1 MPINI
6 ADQFK
11 VNVSL
16 PVDSR
21 IVASGSNKDLIQFKY
36 DGLRVFDTSNR
47 TTYIWNAITSTFSV
61 VDINGSGQTNYM
73 ARWSSSTGL
82 TSSGIYYAVGSSI
95 NKGNVGINTS
105 SPQAVLQ
112 INSDT
117 GASQPFVIHKGVST
131 LLAYNFHSSSGDS
144 YFNVSVG
151 SGAIRFSDY
160 GHIDFLTRSAGNP
173 AINST
178 TDANLAFQIQS
189 GTGWAY
195 LFKNLILSG
204 NTTAPNNSS
213 LFLRSQN
220 IYSTAASSSSNG
232 PDVAWYNDD
241 NTGIF
246 HPAKYQIGISLG
258 GFQRFKFHEQGLLIG
273 GNALGSPLNPSNK
286 LQIDNGTGIAS
297 NLQFTAGTTTGVLSS
312 NGFLIGISSLGY
324 PTFQSRFGNNPF
336 SFGFS
341 NGNYF
346 HKIDRNTFTIYS
358 SSNGESLSTV
368 TSTGGYRTVYGTKSN
383 FNPGSGSLEV
393 GSISVPNSCYFSI
406 EATFTSA
413 VPSPKGFKTNKLIAS
428 YTVDSVGNIT
438 SQNSTDAP
446 FTSASGIS
454 LAMLRSTSNSG
465 YINPGYFITTT
476 NTVKF
481 MQSFG
486 IGSGH
491 STVAFTAVINTGVG
505 T

>member
-61 VDINGSGQTNYM
+61 ADINGSGQTNYM
-73 ARWSSSTGL
+73 TRWSSSTGL
-82 TSSGIYYAVGSSI
+82 TSSGIYYTVGSSI

-112 INSDT
+112 INSDS
-117 GASQPFVIHKGVST
+117 GVSQPFVIHKGAST
-131 LLAYNFHSSSGDS
+131 LLAYNFYNSGSDNFFS
-144 YFNVSVG
+144 NSVG
-151 SGAIRFSDY
+151 SGAIRFIDDGS
-160 GHIDFLTRSAGNP
+160 IDFLNRSAGSGFA

-178 TDANLAFQIQS
+178 NDTNLAFRIQS
-189 GTGWAY
+189 GSGRAF
-195 LFKNLILSG
+195 LFRDLVLSG
-204 NTTAPNNSS
+204 NNTTPTTS
-213 LFLRSQN
+213 LYLRSQN
-220 IYSTAASSSSNG
+220 AYSTAAS
-232 PDVAWYNDD
+232 PDVTWYNND

-246 HPAKYQIGISLG
+246 HPANFQIGISLG
-258 GFQRFKFHEQGLLIG
+258 GYQRFRFHEIGLLLG
-273 GNALGSPLNPSNK
+273 GNAVGSPTIPSNK
-286 LQIDNGTGIAS
+286 LQLDNGTAAAS
-297 NLQFTAGTTTGVLSS
+297 YIQFTAGVTTGVLSS
-312 NGFLIGISSLGY
+312 NGFLVGVNSLGY
-324 PTFQSRFGNNPF
+324 PTFQSRTSNNPF
-336 SFGFS
+336 LFGFT

-358 SSNGESLSTV
+358 SSNGESVSTV
-368 TSTGGYRTVYGTKSN
+368 ITNGSGYRTVYGTKSN
-383 FNPGSGSLEV
+383 FNPGSGALEV
-393 GSISVPNSCYFSI
+393 GSISVPNNCYFSI
-406 EATFTSA
+406 EATFTAA
-413 VPSPKGFKTNKLIAS
+413 VPSPFKGFKTNKIISS

-446 FTSASGIS
+446 FTSVSGIN

-465 YINPGYFITTT
+465 YISSGYFITTTT

-481 MQSFG
+481 VQSFS

>member
-16 PVDSR
+16 PIDSR
-21 IVASGSNKDLIQFKY
+21 IVASGSTARSDIQFKY

-47 TTYIWNAITSTFSV
+47 TTYIWNANIMPAGDWV
-61 VDINGSGQTNYM
+61 VADINGTGQANYM

-82 TSSGIYYAVGSSI
+82 TSSGIYYTVGSSI

-105 SPQAVLQ
+105 SPQGILQ

-117 GASQPFVIHKGVST
+117 GTSQPFVVHKGAST
-131 LLAYNFHSSSGDS
+131 LLASNFYNDGTDKF
-144 YFNVSVG
+144 FNNNSG
-151 SGAIRFSDY
+151 SGAIRFSDD
-160 GHIDFLTRSAGNP
+160 GAIDFLTRKPNFS

-178 TDANLAFQIQS
+178 SDISLAFRIES
-189 GTGWAY
+189 TTGFTVARSF
-195 LFKNLILSG
+195 LLRDLILGG
-204 NTTAPNNSS
+204 NTTAPSTS
-213 LFLRSQN
+213 LYLRSQN
-220 IYSTAASSSSNG
+220 AYSTKDY

-273 GNALGSPLNPSNK
+273 GNGVGSPINPSNK
-286 LQIDNGTGIAS
+286 LQIDNGTGVAS

-324 PTFQSRFGNNPF
+324 PLFQSKTSNYPF
-336 SFGFS
+336 LFGFS

-346 HKIDRNTFTIYS
+346 HKINRNTFTIYS

-383 FNPGSGSLEV
+383 FNPGFGILEV
-393 GSISVPNSCYFSI
+393 GSISVPNNCYFSI
-406 EATFTSA
+406 EATFTA
-413 VPSPKGFKTNKLIAS
+413 ALPGTPKQFKTNKIIAS
-428 YTVDSVGNIT
+428 YTVDTIGNIT
-438 SQNSTDAP
+438 SQNTGG
-446 FTSASGIS
+446 FYSGLS
-454 LAMLRSTSNSG
+454 LAMISSSSIFSLGN
-465 YINPGYFITTT
+465 GYFDFATPG
-476 NTVKF
+476 TVKF
-481 MQSFG
+481 KQNFTDS
-486 IGSGH
+486 SGH